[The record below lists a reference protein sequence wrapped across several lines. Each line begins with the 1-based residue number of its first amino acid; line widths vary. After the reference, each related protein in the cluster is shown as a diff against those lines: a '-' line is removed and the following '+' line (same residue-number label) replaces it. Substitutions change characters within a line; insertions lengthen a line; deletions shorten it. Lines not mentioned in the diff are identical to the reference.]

1 MKKAEKDLR
10 QAIIDQC
17 RFMNG
22 CGLNQGTSGNI
33 SARFEDRMLI
43 TPSATP
49 YDRMTPEMI
58 AAMPFDADY
67 GTWEGPLKPSTEW
80 RFHFDILKARTDMGA
95 VVHAHP
101 THCTALAIARK
112 EIPACHY
119 MIAAFGGTNVRCAPY
134 ARYGTAELSVLAIE
148 ALHGRTACLLANH
161 GSIALGE
168 DLDKAMW
175 RAVELEALARQY
187 YLSLCIGG
195 PVLLSDAQIAEAMQ
209 GFSSYGVQDDY
220 KDVAAGPPQ
229 AGKPA
234 RAKKS
239 GKKG

>member
-1 MKKAEKDLR
+1 MTPAETQIR
-10 QAIIDQC
+10 QALIDQC
-17 RFMNG
+17 KFMNA

-49 YDRMTPEMI
+49 YDKMTVEMI
-58 AAMPFDADY
+58 ASMPFDAEY

-80 RFHFDILKARTDMGA
+80 RFHFDILKNRTDMGA

-101 THCTALAIARK
+101 THCTTLAIAHK

-119 MIAAFGGTNVRCAPY
+119 MIAAFGGTNVRCAPF
-134 ARYGTAELSVLAIE
+134 ARYGTPELSVLAIE
-148 ALHGRTACLLANH
+148 ALKDRTACLLANH
-161 GSIALGE
+161 GSIAMGE

-175 RAVELEALARQY
+175 RAIELEAIARQY
-187 YLSLCIGG
+187 YQSLTIGG
-195 PVLLSDAQIAEAMQ
+195 PVLLTDAQIAETVA

-220 KDVAAGPPQ
+220 KDIAAGTALAAK
-229 AGKPA
+229 AGA
-234 RAKKS
+234 
-239 GKKG
+239 